1 LLDRKAVFSW
11 FSSLP
16 PYVSAL
22 KIALKL
28 LFFAPFATYFEGI
41 RPFCREYGRLSQ
53 QLNKK

>member
-1 LLDRKAVFSW
+1 LLYRKAVFSW

-28 LFFAPFATYFEGI
+28 LFFAPFATHFEGI

>member
-1 LLDRKAVFSW
+1 LLF
-11 FSSLP
+11 FFTP

-28 LFFAPFATYFEGI
+28 LFFASFATHFEGI